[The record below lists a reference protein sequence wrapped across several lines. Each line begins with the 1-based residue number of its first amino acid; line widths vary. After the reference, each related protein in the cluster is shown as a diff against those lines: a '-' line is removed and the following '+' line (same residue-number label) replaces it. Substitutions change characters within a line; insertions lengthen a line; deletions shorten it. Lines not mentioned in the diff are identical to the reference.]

1 MASGVHP
8 RRPVAGGH
16 TVGRFI
22 RIQIGDGRHSQM
34 AGRHKMRRQ
43 PWRLGLTAGMVSV
56 ILGVVALTGCAGKA
70 SGTSAVA
77 GYDRSSTACEQ
88 SAKEIVAV
96 INEKNAAALMA
107 LFSEEALAKIPN
119 FRTQAATLFAYFPNG
134 IRNIESTRCWYAHE
148 PSTMGYDADGNM
160 EMGHDLHIFCGEC
173 VRKCPEDGALYMTL
187 AGVRLYNASRMAFL
201 REQAGMRKG
210 KRENH
215 G

>member
-1 MASGVHP
+1 
-8 RRPVAGGH
+8 
-16 TVGRFI
+16 
-22 RIQIGDGRHSQM
+22 
-34 AGRHKMRRQ
+34 MRRQ

-96 INEKNAAALMA
+96 INEKNADALMA

-173 VRKCPEDGALYMTL
+173 VVTAADETRYAISFALRSGNTARRTWSGLCMMEVTTE
-187 AGVRLYNASRMAFL
+187 AKADAEGFRHTDTESGIFVR
-201 REQAGMRKG
+201 
-210 KRENH
+210 
-215 G
+215 